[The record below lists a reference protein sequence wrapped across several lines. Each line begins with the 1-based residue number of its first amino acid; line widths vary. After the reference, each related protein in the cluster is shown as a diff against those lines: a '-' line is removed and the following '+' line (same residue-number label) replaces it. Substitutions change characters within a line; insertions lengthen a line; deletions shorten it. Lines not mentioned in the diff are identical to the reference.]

1 MKVNKWG
8 KSRNQLDVNY
18 YAICRK
24 PLFSV
29 FDILLD
35 ALCCSGN
42 ELVKLVSLLD
52 TEFNWKIKFIK

>member
-18 YAICRK
+18 YAISRE

-35 ALCCSGN
+35 ALCCPGN
-42 ELVKLVSLLD
+42 ELVKPVSLLD
-52 TEFNWKIKFIK
+52 TEFNKKNKIY